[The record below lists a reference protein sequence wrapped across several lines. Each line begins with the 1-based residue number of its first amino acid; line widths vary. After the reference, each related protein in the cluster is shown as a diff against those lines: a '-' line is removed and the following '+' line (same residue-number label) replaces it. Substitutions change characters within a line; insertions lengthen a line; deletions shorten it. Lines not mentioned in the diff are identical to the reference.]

1 MKYKYEMNIGD
12 KNKEWGFYNE
22 DINGRHTLWTMCNG
36 GDCRNGQVYGDMQTL
51 WWQHCIH
58 TSSQQSYLSIKK

>member
-22 DINGRHTLWTMCNG
+22 DINGRHTLWIMCNG
-36 GDCRNGQVYGDMQTL
+36 GDCRNGQVYRDMQTL
-51 WWQHCIH
+51 WW
-58 TSSQQSYLSIKK
+58 